1 LLEASLLATKIA
13 LLVALAI
20 PAFGQKA
27 WKVSFAALAAGTTL
41 DAASSYGRPE
51 LNPVLAGA
59 NGQFGVKGIAIKGG
73 ITVGIL
79 IVERYIL
86 KRHPD
91 MERTLTMMNYS
102 VGATYTSTAI
112 RNWGLK

>member
-1 LLEASLLATKIA
+1 LSATKIA
-13 LLVALAI
+13 LLIALAI

-51 LNPVLAGA
+51 LNPVLAGP

-73 ITVGIL
+73 ITVGIFL
-79 IVERYIL
+79 VERYIL

-91 MERTLTMMNYS
+91 MERTFTTLNYS

>member
-1 LLEASLLATKIA
+1 MSVTKIA
-13 LLVALAI
+13 LLVALAV

-27 WKVSFAALAAGTTL
+27 WKASFATLAAGTTL

-51 LNPVLAGA
+51 LNPVLAGP
-59 NGQFGVKGIAIKGG
+59 NGQFRMKGIAIKGG
-73 ITVGIL
+73 VTVGIFL
-79 IVERYIL
+79 VERFIL

-91 MERTLTMMNYS
+91 MERTFTMMNYS